1 MHART
6 LRRISIFVA
15 TVCAFV
21 VNGAGAAERDAVKRG
36 EYLLHA
42 GGCIS
47 CHTAP
52 DALKAKGPILGGGHA
67 IKSEFGTFFG
77 PNITPHRKHGI
88 GAWSEADFI
97 RAMRHGQ
104 SPQGRHYFPSFP
116 YVSFTGMR
124 LDDLKALW
132 AYLRTV
138 PPVARP
144 NQPHKLRF
152 PYKYRFG
159 LGFWK
164 WLYFRPGPLRT
175 DPTKSKDWNRGAYL
189 VNALGHCGECHTPRT
204 ALGGLRRSEAMAGSR
219 LGPKNVVPNIT
230 PHKTAGI
237 GDWSTDDIVSML
249 RSGVLPNFDY
259 VGGEMADVV
268 SHGTSKL
275 RDADLKAMAE
285 YLKSIPAIGTKP

>member
-1 MHART
+1 MRVRSRCLA
-6 LRRISIFVA
+6 LVVLVA
-15 TVCAFV
+15 LSV
-21 VNGAGAAERDAVKRG
+21 VVFRAAGAADNDTVKRG
-36 EYLLHA
+36 KYLLHA

-52 DALKAKGPILGGGHA
+52 DTLKAKGPILGGGHP

-77 PNITPHRKHGI
+77 PNITPHQKHGI

-97 RAMRHGQ
+97 QAMRHGR
-104 SPQGRHYFPSFP
+104 SPDGRHYFPSFP
-116 YVSFTGMR
+116 YVAFTGMR
-124 LDDLKALW
+124 IEDLKALW

-144 NQPHKLRF
+144 NQAHELRF

-164 WLYFRPGPLRT
+164 WLYFRPGAMRE
-175 DPTKSKDWNRGAYL
+175 DPKKPKSWNRGAYL

-204 ALGGLRRSEAMAGSR
+204 SFGGLRPSMTMAGSR

-249 RSGVLPNFDY
+249 KTGGLPNFDY
-259 VGGEMADVV
+259 VGGDMADVV

-275 RDADLKAMAE
+275 SDTDLKAMAE
-285 YLKSIPAIGTKP
+285 YLTSLPAIATKP